1 MIAPLLKFRSHLSNS
16 ERRALDESH
25 LLTSAI
31 RGFVETLTIPHSSSF
46 SSSKKVG
53 VPASLTLI
61 SRLSCRRAGTRFN
74 ARGIDDEGN
83 VANFVETEVVIWDPA
98 GGAAGAG
105 LGFSYC
111 QVRGSVPGWFSISTQ
126 FKHVHLSNITSLV
139 FWEQQ
144 TGLLPTQQK
153 ITLSRSPEATQPAFD
168 KHFEGLTLKYGV
180 THVVNLLSATKLG
193 EVDLSKRFRYHIRN
207 SPLNHDPGYQ
217 TESTGQGVRGAGGG
231 GEGTL
236 IKATEYDFH
245 AETQG
250 RYENAHAIRRL
261 LEQSAEGF
269 AYFVME
275 ELDAQSASKRLS
287 SETAV
292 VLLQQE
298 GVFRTNCLDCL
309 DRTNLVQGIL
319 SQIAIESFLYHRQ
332 DGVAPDFWMRHS
344 ALWADNGDALSKIYA
359 GTGALK
365 SSFTRHGKSSW
376 GGLIADARKSA
387 TRMYINKFVDG
398 GRQETIDVLLGR
410 QLGMEPVQLYDP
422 INDYAQA
429 ELLRRS
435 VSTLYAPLLTNDDAL
450 PEHRN
455 ILLPRRSTFLWAHS
469 MSMVAQLV

>member
-1 MIAPLLKFRSHLSNS
+1 MYLSN
-16 ERRALDESH
+16 A
-25 LLTSAI
+25 
-31 RGFVETLTIPHSSSF
+31 
-46 SSSKKVG
+46 
-53 VPASLTLI
+53 
-61 SRLSCRRAGTRFN
+61 
-74 ARGIDDEGN
+74 
-83 VANFVETEVVIWDPA
+83 
-98 GGAAGAG
+98 
-105 LGFSYC
+105 
-111 QVRGSVPGWFSISTQ
+111 
-126 FKHVHLSNITSLV
+126 TSLV

-217 TESTGQGVRGAGGG
+217 TESPEQGVRGAGGG

-236 IKATEYDFH
+236 IRATEYDFH

-275 ELDAQSASKRLS
+275 ELDTQSASKRLS

-332 DGVAPDFWMRHS
+332 DDVAPDFWMRHS

-435 VSTLYAPLLTNDDAL
+435 VPTLHALFLTNNDAL
-450 PEHRN
+450 PERLN
-455 ILLPRRSTFLWAHS
+455 ILPPRRSTFLWAHS
-469 MSMVAQLV
+469 MSMVAQMV

>member
-25 LLTSAI
+25 LMTSAI

-46 SSSKKVG
+46 LSSKKIG
-53 VPASLTLI
+53 IPASLTLI

-98 GGAAGAG
+98 GGTAGAG

-111 QVRGSVPGWFSISTQ
+111 QVRGSVPGWYFHLDKA
-126 FKHVHLSNITSLV
+126 KHVYLSNIKSLV

-144 TGLLPTQQK
+144 MGLLPTQQK

-180 THVVNLLSATKLG
+180 IHVVNLLSATKLG
-193 EVDLSKRFRYHIRN
+193 EVDLSKRFGYHIRN

-217 TESTGQGVRGAGGG
+217 LEKLGTGQGVSGARGS
-231 GEGTL
+231 GEKTL
-236 IKATEYDFH
+236 IRATEYDFH

-269 AYFVME
+269 AYFIME
-275 ELDAQSASKRLS
+275 ELDTQSTSKRLS

-332 DGVAPDFWMRHS
+332 DDVAPDFWIRHS
-344 ALWADNGDALSKIYA
+344 TLWANNGDAVSKIYA

-435 VSTLYAPLLTNDDAL
+435 VPTLYALFPANDAAL
-450 PEHRN
+450 AEYQN
-455 ILLPRRSTFLWAHS
+455 IPPFRGFTFL
-469 MSMVAQLV
+469 